1 MRVDFFLSYFNP
13 LILEL
18 SLKRTAS
25 IFLTTVIVLLCI
37 FKNTDTSIIL
47 NTEKSRILELDIK
60 ESFYIIH
67 KK

>member
-47 NTEKSRILELDIK
+47 NTKKSRILELDIK